1 MDIVTETIVNGLVP
15 RPINGGAGCVNLTVA
30 THNILERTKIAIKEV
45 GTTQLNANSY
55 FVKVIDGN
63 TLQLYL
69 DNDLLFPA
77 VYKNGTAY
85 VSSW

>member
-1 MDIVTETIVNGLVP
+1 MPT
-15 RPINGGAGCVNLTVA
+15 NGGAGCVNLTVA
-30 THNILERTKIAIKEV
+30 THNILERTKITISEIV

-69 DNDLLFPA
+69 DNDLLSQQFIKMELLMYA
-77 VYKNGTAY
+77 GGKVKI
-85 VSSW
+85 WRRLQRC